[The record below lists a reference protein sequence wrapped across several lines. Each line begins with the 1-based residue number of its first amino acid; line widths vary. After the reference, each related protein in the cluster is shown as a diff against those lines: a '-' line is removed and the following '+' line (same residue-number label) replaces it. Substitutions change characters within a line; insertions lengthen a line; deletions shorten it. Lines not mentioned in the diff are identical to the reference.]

1 MKKLLA
7 GLATA
12 LLASGFAVVA
22 GIAPASAQAPSVSGS
37 AACQVDGTYT
47 VTWNYSVSN
56 VPNGVT
62 ATASV
67 TASSPAGTISGG
79 GTTTTTST
87 FTQSGLSGAAT
98 EAAVTIQ
105 TLWSDGASESTPASV
120 PLAAGCAVVPAP
132 VVETPAVEAP
142 VVEAPVVETPAVE
155 TPAVETPATDEPA
168 DTTEEPADT
177 TTEPTTEAPAET
189 PAELPGDTATSP
201 STEIDLGEAGIG
213 EPTCISDDEISYVYD
228 EATNSGV
235 VTVGTNAESRGPGST
250 GELCEPLYVT
260 ATSWLSAS
268 ETFPESG
275 DVADLFPLQL
285 LEANALPE
293 ITAAG
298 EYPFGAPVACGKGII
313 YASHEP
319 LTDIPEYLES
329 EEIPQPTWLEDLIQG
344 YGPSWNFSDEGCDVA
359 LVAAAALP
367 QTCDPLDPT
376 SPLDGSLV
384 FLLNDAVTYSVDGV
398 DVTEEIL
405 TVEPGTYTV
414 TITANPGYT
423 YVGEPELE
431 LVVEAADCEL
441 PVFAVWDANASAV
454 SEQCPPSGTTPTP
467 GYIDVVFPE
476 GAESAVQY
484 FLGGTELTAS
494 RTEVEP
500 GTYTVT
506 AVPRVP
512 EDSILGDTTWTLTVT
527 SATCALPTLAATGTD
542 TASGLGIGA
551 GLLMLG
557 GTLTL
562 MRRSRTR
569 TED

>member
-1 MKKLLA
+1 MKKLIA

-47 VTWNYSVSN
+47 VTWNYAVSN

-67 TASSPAGTISGG
+67 TASSPAGTITGG

-87 FTQSGLSGAAT
+87 FTQAGLPGTAT
-98 EAAVTIQ
+98 QAAVTIQ
-105 TLWSDGASESTPASV
+105 TAWSDGQSELTPASV
-120 PLAAGCAVVPAP
+120 PLPAGCAVVPAP
-132 VVETPAVEAP
+132 EPAAEAP
-142 VVEAPVVETPAVE
+142 AAEAPVVETPVADA
-155 TPAVETPATDEPA
+155 PAVETPVAETPVVETPA
-168 DTTEEPADT
+168 ETPADT
-177 TTEPTTEAPAET
+177 TTEPVPESPAEAPADV
-189 PAELPGDTATSP
+189 PGDTTASP
-201 STEIDLGEAGIG
+201 STESALEDEVAS
-213 EPTCISDDEISYVYD
+213 EPTCITDDEVSYVYD
-228 EATNSGV
+228 RDTNSGV
-235 VTVGTNAESRGPGST
+235 ITVGDTAEARGSVST

-268 ETFPESG
+268 ETFPDSG
-275 DVADLFPLQL
+275 NVEELFPLQL
-285 LEANALPE
+285 LDTSALPE

-298 EYPFGAPVACGKGII
+298 EYAFGIPVSCGKGII

-319 LTDIPEYLES
+319 LTDIPEYLETDQDY
-329 EEIPQPTWLEDLIQG
+329 QPTWLSVLIPG
-344 YGPSWNFSDEGCDVA
+344 ETTWTFNSDNCDIAVA
-359 LVAAAALP
+359 AAAALP

-376 SPLDGSLV
+376 SPLDGSLT
-384 FLLNDAVTYSVDGV
+384 FLLSDAVTYSIDGV
-398 DVTEEIL
+398 DVTEEVL

-423 YVGEPELE
+423 YLGEPELE

-454 SEQCPPSGTTPTP
+454 SEQCPPSATTPTP

-484 FLGGTELTAS
+484 FLNGTELTAA

-506 AVPRVP
+506 AAPRVP
-512 EDSILGDTTWTLTVT
+512 EDSILGDTSWTLTVG
-527 SATCALPTLAATGTD
+527 SASCEALPTLAATGVD
-542 TASGLGIGA
+542 TASGLGIAA